1 MQSVPNFQTS
11 RRVNHSADDMFALVA
26 DVERY
31 PEFVPLCEDLRVL
44 SRGREGEIEIITAT
58 MTVAY
63 KMIREAFTTD
73 VRLDRQAGR
82 IQVTYHEGP
91 FKSLENIWAFRPLG
105 PNASEVSFSIG
116 YEFRSRMLQMLM
128 GAMFDRAFRKFAD
141 AFEARAD
148 AVYGQGAAPQ
158 SAV

>member
-1 MQSVPNFQTS
+1 
-11 RRVNHSADDMFALVA
+11 MFKLVA

-31 PEFVPLCEDLRVL
+31 PEFVPLCKELRVIG
-44 SRGREGEIEIITAT
+44 RRREGDVEIIIAS

-63 KMIREAFTTD
+63 KLIREAFTSE
-73 VRLDRQAGR
+73 VRLDQQAGEIR
-82 IQVTYHEGP
+82 VSYKDGP
-91 FKSLENIWAFRPLG
+91 FKSMDNRWTFQALG
-105 PNASEVSFSIG
+105 EHACEVGFDIR

-148 AVYGQGAAPQ
+148 AVYGRQGAARPAG
-158 SAV
+158 AV